1 MINLVEK
8 LLNLYHNDNR
18 DYKIC
23 SKYLYSCC
31 LLCYNLNVNSFN
43 LLITKNFYLWRKGDF
58 MEKAFAKNLRTLRKE
73 RKLSQQKLASQV
85 GVTQQCVS
93 EWEKGKIEPTM
104 SPLWRLADVFD
115 ISIDELIGRK
125 ELI

>member
-1 MINLVEK
+1 VI
-8 LLNLYHNDNR
+8 
-18 DYKIC
+18 
-23 SKYLYSCC
+23 
-31 LLCYNLNVNSFN
+31 
-43 LLITKNFYLWRKGDF
+43 
-58 MEKAFAKNLRTLRKE
+58 MEKAFAKNLRMLRKE

>member
-1 MINLVEK
+1 MI
-8 LLNLYHNDNR
+8 
-18 DYKIC
+18 
-23 SKYLYSCC
+23 
-31 LLCYNLNVNSFN
+31 
-43 LLITKNFYLWRKGDF
+43 
-58 MEKAFAKNLRTLRKE
+58 MEKAFAKNLRMLRKE

-104 SPLWRLADVFD
+104 SLLWRLADVFD